1 MYDLNEAVNKLI
13 QYYRH
18 DFLNILQMVSG
29 LAQLQKTDRLMTYI
43 RKVTDEVQQFGRFIG
58 CGDARFAL
66 LLYEGLLHDLDGKYV
81 IRVDGILPLLAQDT
95 LLAVE
100 RVLATLNTGLAN
112 LPDFTLHVYIQGG
125 QAPALHL
132 LLSPE
137 TQADDLWQPVLAAA
151 KENGLTARLQ
161 APGKFSLPLDKCGA
175 GGEK

>member
-1 MYDLNEAVNKLI
+1 MGEKTCNKLAGEVRRGLKCDLNEAVNKLI

-58 CGDARFAL
+58 WVTPVLPCCFMKDCCMIWTENMLSGLTGFYRFW
-66 LLYEGLLHDLDGKYV
+66 HK
-81 IRVDGILPLLAQDT
+81 ILFWLWSGFSYSEHRP
-95 LLAVE
+95 
-100 RVLATLNTGLAN
+100 GN

-132 LLSPE
+132 LLSR
-137 TQADDLWQPVLAAA
+137 
-151 KENGLTARLQ
+151 KHRLMI
-161 APGKFSLPLDKCGA
+161 CGSRSSS
-175 GGEK
+175 